1 MTFYLVTFCCAFAAL
16 GSFLFGFDSGVISS
30 SIEQEAFLRQFG
42 SPILSD
48 TVAGVIISSYIGG
61 AIVGSVLVPY
71 ISDYYGRRM
80 ALFIGGLLAALGAS
94 LQGGA
99 INIAMLIAGR
109 SIAGLAI
116 GQMSATIPIYCSEV
130 APPHI
135 RGMLAS
141 MQQWMI
147 GLGFVVA
154 VSNHHWDFVMIQL
167 TGFKQWVGYGCSL
180 QDGAFAWRFPLSF
193 QAAPS
198 IILCCG
204 VWFLPESP
212 RWLIEKGRER
222 EGRSVLARLHLNK
235 NATNTPL
242 LEHELFQIQESLASE
257 KQFAV
262 RSWRQLLLSSRWRHR
277 ILLACGLQAFTQCS
291 GTNVISNYGPRLFKT
306 LGLTTST
313 TIMVMGLWGAL
324 ALFWNT
330 VFMLFIDKVGRRKL
344 LIPSLLSMGAALCI
358 EATLARYIDFN
369 DPKANPHALRAA
381 IAMFFVFSFSFT
393 ALGMISWIYQ
403 SEIFPTSI
411 RARGSSMATA
421 TNWSVRLVFT
431 QCSPIALTSMGTN
444 YMYCFVAFNW
454 AAMVIVWAF
463 YPETAGR
470 SLEGVEEAFTTQFID
485 EQSVR
490 SFVVEDTPVAIRP
503 RSQIRHKGLHPLSMH
518 PTYDTVSIGSSRSG
532 SEVEIGT
539 KEG

>member
-16 GSFLFGFDSGVISS
+16 GSFLFGFDSGVIYS

-42 SPILSD
+42 SLTLSD

-80 ALFIGGLLAALGAS
+80 GLFIGGLLAALGAS

-99 INIAMLIAGR
+99 INTAMLIAGR

-116 GQMSATIPIYCSEV
+116 GQMSATIPVYCSEV
-130 APPHI
+130 APPQI

-154 VSNHHWDFVMIQL
+154 
-167 TGFKQWVGYGCSL
+167 QWVRYGCSL
-180 QDGAFAWRFPLSF
+180 RGGAFAWRFPLSF
-193 QAAPS
+193 QAAPA

-204 VWFLPESP
+204 IWFLPESP
-212 RWLIEKGRER
+212 RWLIEKGREG
-222 EGRSVLARLHLNK
+222 EGRSVLAQLHLNK
-235 NATNTPL
+235 NATNSQL

-257 KQFAV
+257 KQSAV
-262 RSWRQLLLSSRWRHR
+262 RSWRQLLRSPRWRHR
-277 ILLACGLQAFTQCS
+277 ILLACGLQVFTQCS
-291 GTNVISNYGPRLFKT
+291 GTNVISSYGPQLFKS

-313 TIMVMGLWGAL
+313 SIMIMGLWGAL

-344 LIPSLLSMGAALCI
+344 LIPSLLGMGAALCI
-358 EATLARYIDFN
+358 EATLARYIDFS
-369 DPKANPHALRAA
+369 DPNANPHALRAA
-381 IAMFFVFSFSFT
+381 IAMFFVFSFFFT
-393 ALGMISWIYQ
+393 ALGMISWTYQ
-403 SEIFPTSI
+403 CEIFSTPI

-421 TNWSVRLVFT
+421 TDWSVSLIFM
-431 QCSPIALTSMGTN
+431 QCSPIALKSMGTN
-444 YMYCFVAFNW
+444 YIYCFVAFNW
-454 AAMVIVWAF
+454 AAMVVVWAF
-463 YPETAGR
+463 YPETAGH
-470 SLEGVEEAFTTQFID
+470 SLEGAEEAFATQFLD

-490 SFVVEDTPVAIRP
+490 SFVVEDTPVAITP

-518 PTYDTVSIGSSRSG
+518 PTYDTVSVGSSRSG
-532 SEVEIGT
+532 SEAEIGT
-539 KEG
+539 KEV